1 MGSHVLRLSLLTS
14 LLMVAACGTT
24 QVSIE
29 KARTVERQLLLPYLH
44 HLHLHLRRH
53 ALRHPHARPAR

>member
-29 KARTVERQLLLPYLH
+29 KARTVVRQLLLPYLQPRTVACNE
-44 HLHLHLRRH
+44 LVI
-53 ALRHPHARPAR
+53 